1 MKMAQVREQ
10 YGLPPVPPVPVVG
23 SAPVVPIKTSN
34 NNDNN
39 NQNNKRTEKLRNKYE
54 QICDNILC
62 PDIAAL
68 ALTEKPA
75 MEVVNHLLVT
85 VTEKGTEHQD
95 EEDGKQ
101 EQQPKQQRREPLF
114 QIPEYF
120 SVPSVFIEQQQEE
133 EENSLNCQLP
143 RVQSFCDRI
152 GYPVLVKGE
161 QHGATFCYSWSSVAT
176 TLSLYSS
183 SSSSSSCCFIQKY
196 IEGVEKTIA
205 FAAVDGVLTGA
216 VMMTK
221 AIITPEGKVW
231 SGRLSAVGTDV
242 MEALKSFVHS
252 SRWTGGGELEFIET
266 TPTSI
271 TTTTITTN
279 DHPKKNK
286 KNWFLIDC
294 NPRFPSWI
302 FACVYINDIDHGND
316 HESDSC
322 CNLVADLVKQAIEFK
337 KNKQQG
343 KIYGDS
349 TSFSSITNDHDN
361 RTRLDRY
368 LGLSAVSF
376 TKSVIELPDLNYSTG
391 IFGKNWMSRF
401 YQSLSSSSGS
411 SVVMGKYGEKGSVG
425 GIGGGGGGGAMTV
438 TVQDNNNSNNKQK
451 NGSSSSP
458 SSHCKDNDPLS
469 PHTPNN
475 PPLTAVSKELRE
487 ALASISNLIMKSES
501 GSSSSSCPLPSSRLP
516 RHHSQH
522 NKNSSSNGFIVLG
535 NENLKNK
542 TETET
547 ESNTTIC
554 DSFSSS
560 SASWSFSTTTVAV
573 APIKTPCYL
582 ILSDIIR
589 SALSRHKSFIS
600 RAIERSSSSVS
611 PALGSLSLSLCV
623 SVKTQPIKE
632 VLRLAR
638 EFGYSAECISLA
650 EVKAALEAGFSEEE
664 IVLTGPGKLWTVG
677 NDEKDLLRNYYC
689 REKNSNNNDMN
700 KNDSHSHSHVLHSSR
715 QSLSFTFGAIFADSV
730 MDLFRLLQRINDP
743 YDWLKTK
750 LLGIRFQPAGLQGTP
765 SRFGINV
772 GDPIVLRLV
781 AGMIRHYLPPTIQL
795 GVQFHYAITAPNNGI
810 KKWIGMTESFLVVVK
825 ELSELSGRS
834 VEVIDFGGGWQ
845 PSFSLEEDEK
855 QQQQEL
861 QEQDKEEETDPINR
875 SSSSSCSSS
884 SSFFSNE
891 LTSLFD
897 FLRNQSSSAPF
908 VVPKDNNNKDN
919 KNRDSLPSS
928 SLPPSSASP
937 PPSSSVVVQFELGKC
952 ITERSGFL
960 LCRVM
965 EIREIQFFHDPKS
978 LELLNNCEN
987 YDNNNSNDKKSFD
1000 EAFQSFLL
1008 SSSPTAS
1015 FSSSS
1020 STMIPKG
1027 RRAIVID
1034 GSIAEISSPHF
1045 HPIFWRSSSF
1055 SSPSCSSTT
1064 YRPTDSVTGRH
1075 TGSHTVNHGWKSF
1088 TPGEDEIWGRTC
1100 MEFDQIVGRVSA
1112 WGTGSGR
1119 TGMGSQCIAVP
1130 LEMKVGDF
1138 VLIGNCGS
1146 YDMSMSFGFADGQG
1160 RKENCRV
1167 L

>member
-1 MKMAQVREQ
+1 MKMAQVKEQ
-10 YGLPPVPPVPVVG
+10 YGLLSVPVVG
-23 SAPVVPIKTSN
+23 SDPVPIKTN
-34 NNDNN
+34 KNDNN
-39 NQNNKRTEKLRNKYE
+39 PSKNRTEKLRNKYE

-62 PDIAAL
+62 PDIATL

-85 VTEKGTEHQD
+85 VTDNQV
-95 EEDGKQ
+95 EEEEGKQ
-101 EQQPKQQRREPLF
+101 PKQRREPLF

-120 SVPSVFIEQQQEE
+120 SVPSLSFEQQQEE
-133 EENSLNCQLP
+133 RNENYSLNRQLP

-183 SSSSSSCCFIQKY
+183 SSSSCFVQKY

-231 SGRLSAVGTDV
+231 SGRLSAVDTEV
-242 MEALKSFVHS
+242 MRALKSFVHS
-252 SRWTGGGELEFIET
+252 SHWTGGGELEFIET
-266 TPTSI
+266 TPSSI
-271 TTTTITTN
+271 AATGAN
-279 DHPKKNK
+279 NHCDDLHHPKNKTNK
-286 KNWFLIDC
+286 KNWFLIDF

-302 FACVYINDIDHGND
+302 FACVYINNNNGGND
-316 HESDSC
+316 NESDSC

-337 KNKQQG
+337 KNKQQR
-343 KIYGDS
+343 KIRCDYS
-349 TSFSSITNDHDN
+349 SSITNEDQD

-411 SVVMGKYGEKGSVG
+411 VVMGKYGEKSG
-425 GIGGGGGGGAMTV
+425 GGFGGGGGGAVTV
-438 TVQDNNNSNNKQK
+438 TVKDNRNSNNKQK
-451 NGSSSSP
+451 NSNDNKNNCS

-469 PHTPNN
+469 PHTPHS
-475 PPLTAVSKELRE
+475 PPLDEPSSSPVTTILKELRE

-501 GSSSSSCPLPSSRLP
+501 GSSGCSSRLP
-516 RHHSQH
+516 LLHSQHSQHSQH
-522 NKNSSSNGFIVLG
+522 NKNSASNGFIVLG
-535 NENLKNK
+535 NENLKNN
-542 TETET
+542 T
-547 ESNTTIC
+547 ESKTTIC
-554 DSFSSS
+554 DSSS
-560 SASWSFSTTTVAV
+560 STTTPVAV
-573 APIKTPCYL
+573 APLNTPCYL

-600 RAIERSSSSVS
+600 RAIERTALVS
-611 PALGSLSLSLCV
+611 PAPGSLPLLPPLSLSLCV
-623 SVKTQPIKE
+623 SVKTQPMKE

-664 IVLTGPGKLWTVG
+664 IVLTGPGKFWTAG
-677 NDEKDLLRNYYC
+677 NDEKELLMNYC
-689 REKNSNNNDMN
+689 QENKNNND
-700 KNDSHSHSHVLHSSR
+700 KNDKKDSHSHVLRSSR
-715 QSLSFTFGAIFADSV
+715 GLSFTFGAIFADSV

-743 YDWLKTK
+743 TDWLKTK

-765 SRFGINV
+765 SRFGING

-781 AGMIRHYLPPTIQL
+781 AGLIRHYLPSNIQL

-810 KKWIGMTESFLVVVK
+810 KKWIGMTESFLILVK

-845 PSFSLEEDEK
+845 PSFSLEDEEE
-855 QQQQEL
+855 QL
-861 QEQDKEEETDPINR
+861 NQDKEKETDPISR
-875 SSSSSCSSS
+875 SFSSSSSSSS

-897 FLRNQSSSAPF
+897 FLRKNSSSAPC
-908 VVPKDNNNKDN
+908 VPKDNNKS
-919 KNRDSLPSS
+919 KTEQSFLTSS
-928 SLPPSSASP
+928 SPSASP
-937 PPSSSVVVQFELGKC
+937 LVVVQFELGKC

-978 LELLNNCEN
+978 LEVLSNC
-987 YDNNNSNDKKSFD
+987 DNNNINDKKSFD
-1000 EAFQSFLL
+1000 TAFQSFLL
-1008 SSSPTAS
+1008 SSSTSSAS

-1020 STMIPKG
+1020 SSVCSSSTIIPKG

-1045 HPIFWRSSSF
+1045 HPIFWKSCSYF
-1055 SSPSCSSTT
+1055 SSPSSSSN
-1064 YRPTDSVTGRH
+1064 RPTDSVTGSHTDSH
-1075 TGSHTVNHGWKSF
+1075 TGSSGWQSF
-1088 TPGEDEIWGRTC
+1088 APGEDEIWGRTC

-1130 LEMKVGDF
+1130 LEIKVGDF

-1167 L
+1167 VNSD